1 MHRRTLTQEADAR
14 AISAFLVCLDDT
26 LSFHGGEVVPKA
38 TTTALSVAVSH
49 RAQYHSQYPPPI
61 PKLPSFPATAHHLK
75 TVTTSTIAPS
85 QSSPPHPQHEAVP
98 ADSAAPSAST
108 AFLPLHPLPHHQPTP
123 LRQQSPFP
131 SLSRSRSF
139 SHPTTPR
146 PKVKGSTQRASLLL
160 QHTQPQPLADFS
172 TPLTMVPTTEA
183 HHPHAKAVSQPWL
196 AGPKDKDGRLASTL
210 AWACLLAVEG
220 EPRHEEFLSAYEAG
234 VAVVVPDEEV
244 HDERE
249 GGEEEEE
256 GGRVRTWQDGA
267 TSASSASTTA
277 AAAAG
282 GSIISGDSLRKGS
295 MPAIC
300 IPRRKTSVGSL
311 RSVFSIESEDSSSSS
326 FSSCSSS
333 SLSSTSYQ
341 HHHQHHSISGRRSIM
356 SMRQSRAPSP
366 SPSLMDV

>member
-38 TTTALSVAVSH
+38 TTTALSVVASH
-49 RAQYHSQYPPPI
+49 RAQYQSQYPPPL
-61 PKLPSFPATAHHLK
+61 PKLPSFPATSHHLM

-85 QSSPPHPQHEAVP
+85 QSSPPHPQQEAVP
-98 ADSAAPSAST
+98 ADSAALSAST
-108 AFLPLHPLPHHQPTP
+108 AFPPLPLLLHHQPTP

-160 QHTQPQPLADFS
+160 QHTQIHPTMDFS
-172 TPLTMVPTTEA
+172 TPLTIMPTSEA
-183 HHPHAKAVSQPWL
+183 HHHHAKAVSQPWL
-196 AGPKDKDGRLASTL
+196 AAPKDKDGRLASTL

-234 VAVVVPDEEV
+234 VAVVVPDAEV
-244 HDERE
+244 HDEEE
-249 GGEEEEE
+249 GVDEEE
-256 GGRVRTWQDGA
+256 GGRVRTWQDRAASAASAA
-267 TSASSASTTA
+267 TGSSV
-277 AAAAG
+277 
-282 GSIISGDSLRKGS
+282 ISGDSLRKGS

-311 RSVFSIESEDSSSSS
+311 RSVFSIESEDLSSSS

-333 SLSSTSYQ
+333 SLSSSSYQ
-341 HHHQHHSISGRRSIM
+341 HHHHHHHSISGRRSIM
-356 SMRQSRAPSP
+356 SMRQSRTPSP
-366 SPSLMDV
+366 NPSLMDM